1 MTSIEVSIGDRPEN
15 LWVYVAKLLR
25 LRQVTLISGFKRARP
40 MIKVLDIGL
49 VLLAVGV
56 AVGCYLLS
64 NAILRELNSPIITQ
78 SGLNPEVLMDAVPAL
93 VLAAVFILTMLASFR
108 VLLQALYLARDMD
121 FLVSAPIP
129 MRAVFVTKLLEAI
142 LPNFVLV
149 LVFGLPM
156 LLSIGVARGYH
167 VMYYLLLLVVLAF
180 LSLAAAGISSLLVM
194 AVVRIVPAKRVAEVL
209 TFLGAFLIILVSQ
222 SFNLMGDKLE
232 NLSAVQVAIG
242 ANVIT
247 KLNNP
252 WVPLVWGGRSL
263 VEIGVGN
270 WISGVSFLAMTLVLS
285 GTIFWFALGTAE
297 KLYYT
302 GWASLQVGTTRRK
315 NHRASSYGETNGA
328 STNLIE
334 RFLPSQVG
342 AIVLKDFKQIRRDL
356 TNLSQVIGAL
366 IMGVVFGVMLLR
378 AGGEPPVGQ
387 GNTPVQFT
395 AILRSGMV
403 YGSMVIGLFV
413 GWCLVARLALVAFS
427 MEGRGY
433 WILKTAPVS
442 VEKLLTAKFLMAF
455 IPSLVLGWIYLIFI
469 AILQKPPLST
479 ILYGLPSIGL
489 ILAGL
494 CGINLA
500 LGVRGVNL
508 TWTDPRKMENG
519 VGGVLGMI
527 ISIIYQLVTLVLF
540 FGPPL
545 GFPLLGFSQGSG
557 MLVGL
562 LAGGTVASLCTFLPL
577 KLVKGRVSAI
587 GEE

>member
-1 MTSIEVSIGDRPEN
+1 MTTMEVTVGNRSESLRT
-15 LWVYVAKLLR
+15 YVLKLLR
-25 LRQVTLISGFKRARP
+25 LRQVTLVSGFKRARP

-49 VLLAVGV
+49 VLLTVGV
-56 AVGCYLLS
+56 AIGCYLLS
-64 NAILRELNSPIITQ
+64 NAILRELNSPIIVQ
-78 SGLNPEVLMDAVPAL
+78 SGINPAVLMDTVPAL

-108 VLLQALYLARDMD
+108 VLLQGLYLARDMD

-129 MRAVFVTKLLEAI
+129 IRAVFVTKLLEAI
-142 LPNFVLV
+142 LPNFILV

-167 VMYYLLLLVVLAF
+167 ITYYPLLLVVLAF

-194 AVVRIVPAKRVAEVL
+194 AVVRVVPAKRVAEVL
-209 TFLGAFLIILVSQ
+209 AFLGAFLIILVSQ

-232 NLSAVQVAIG
+232 NLSADQVATS
-242 ANVIT
+242 ANLIT

-252 WVPLVWGGRSL
+252 WIPLVWGGRSL
-263 VEIGVGN
+263 VDIGTGN
-270 WISGVSFLAMTLVLS
+270 WISGLSFLALTLLLS
-285 GTIFWFALGTAE
+285 GAVFWIALGTAE
-297 KLYYT
+297 KLYYS
-302 GWASLQVGTTRRK
+302 GWASLQVGTTRKK
-315 NHRASSYGETNGA
+315 NHQSSSHGETNGD
-328 STNLIE
+328 STNLIG
-334 RFLPSQVG
+334 RLLPSKVG

-366 IMGVVFGVMLLR
+366 IMGIVFGVMLLR
-378 AGGEPPVGQ
+378 AGGEPLAGQ
-387 GNTPVQFT
+387 GNAPVQFM
-395 AILRSGMV
+395 AILQSGMV

-442 VEKLLTAKFLMAF
+442 ADKLLTAKFLMAF
-455 IPSLVLGWIYLIFI
+455 IPSLVLGWFYLIVI
-469 AILQKPPLST
+469 ATLHKPPLST
-479 ILYGLPSIGL
+479 ILYGLPSIAL

-519 VGGVLGMI
+519 VGGVVGMI

-540 FGPPL
+540 FGAPL
-545 GFPLLGFSQGSG
+545 CFPLLGISENIG
-557 MLVGL
+557 MLAGL
-562 LAGGTVASLCTFLPL
+562 LAGGAVSLVCTFLPL
-577 KLVKGRVSAI
+577 KLVKSRIATI

>member
-1 MTSIEVSIGDRPEN
+1 MTSMEVSIGDGPEN
-15 LWVYVAKLLR
+15 LWIYISKLLH
-25 LRQVTLISGFKRARP
+25 LRQVTLVSGFKRAKP
-40 MIKVLDIGL
+40 LIKILEIGL
-49 VLLAVGV
+49 VLLTMGV
-56 AVGCYLLS
+56 AIGCYLLS
-64 NAILRELNSPIITQ
+64 NAIIRELNSPIIVQ
-78 SGLNPEVLMDAVPAL
+78 SGINPAVLMDAVPAL
-93 VLAAVFILTMLASFR
+93 VLAVVFILTMLASFR

-129 MRAVFVTKLLEAI
+129 IRAVFVTKLLEAI
-142 LPNFVLV
+142 LPNFILV

-167 VMYYLLLLVVLAF
+167 FTFYPLLLVVLAF

-232 NLSAVQVAIG
+232 NLSADQIAAS
-242 ANVIT
+242 ANVIA

-263 VEIGVGN
+263 VDIGVGN
-270 WISGVSFLAMTLVLS
+270 WISGLSFLALTLLLS
-285 GTIFWFALGTAE
+285 GAIFWIALSIAE

-302 GWASLQVGTTRRK
+302 GWASLQVGTTRKK
-315 NHRASSYGETNGA
+315 NHRTIPRQETSVARNTFIG
-328 STNLIE
+328 
-334 RFLPSQVG
+334 RWLPLQVG
-342 AIVLKDFKQIRRDL
+342 AIVTKDFKLIWRDL
-356 TNLSQVIGAL
+356 NNLSQVIGAF

-378 AGGEPPVGQ
+378 AGGEPLAGQ
-387 GNTPVQFT
+387 GDAPSQFM

-413 GWCLVARLALVAFS
+413 GWCLVSRLALVAFS

-433 WILKTAPVS
+433 WILKTAPVNAD
-442 VEKLLTAKFLMAF
+442 KLLTAKFLMAF
-455 IPSLVLGWIYLIFI
+455 IPSLVLGWFYLIVI
-469 AILQKPPLST
+469 AVLQKPPLST
-479 ILYGLPSIGL
+479 ILYGLPSIAL

-500 LGVRGVNL
+500 FGVRGVNL
-508 TWTDPRKMENG
+508 TWIDPRKMENG
-519 VGGVLGMI
+519 VAGALGLI

-545 GFPLLGFSQGSG
+545 GFPFLGISENIG
-557 MLVGL
+557 MVVGI
-562 LAGGTVASLCTFLPL
+562 LAGGVVSLVCTFLPL
-577 KLVKGRVSAI
+577 KLVKSRIAII